1 MFEKFKNYERL
12 LQKFIDKGYNFS
24 EFSESISTEK
34 QLLLRHDIDF
44 DISLAHEMSCL
55 EDSLGVKATYF
66 FMIRSKSYNLLI
78 PENVEIIQ
86 SLKERGHQISIHF
99 DPTIYQ
105 DFFQGFQWEHNIFE
119 QLFKVKVN
127 CISIHRP
134 IEYFLGNNNLIDG
147 VRHTYQPIYF
157 QEIKYFSDS
166 QGEFR
171 YGHPLDSQEFS
182 EGRSIQLLIHPIWW
196 VTNQTNSINILNE
209 FVDYR
214 IKLFQQHIGSNCN
227 PYQKYV
233 EDIGLKATHLN
244 AKKLVA

>member
-1 MFEKFKNYERL
+1 MFEKLKKYEQL
-12 LQKFIDKGYNFS
+12 LQRFIEKGYNFS
-24 EFSESISTEK
+24 KFSESITTKK

-66 FMIRSKSYNLLI
+66 FMIRSKSYNLLL

-99 DPTIYQ
+99 DPTIYE
-105 DFFQGFQWEHNIFE
+105 DFFQGFQWERNIFE
-119 QLFKVKVN
+119 QLFNVKVN

-134 IEYFLGNNNLIDG
+134 IEYFLGNNDFIDG
-147 VRHTYQPIYF
+147 IRHTYQPIYF
-157 QEIKYFSDS
+157 QDIKYFSDS
-166 QGEFR
+166 HGEFR
-171 YGHPLDSQEFS
+171 YGHPLDSQEFLES
-182 EGRSIQLLIHPIWW
+182 RSIQLLIHPIWW
-196 VTNQTNSINILNE
+196 VTNQTNSINILTE

-214 IKLFQQHIGSNCN
+214 IELFQQHIASNCK

-233 EDIGLKATHLN
+233 EGIRANQTAVNIG
-244 AKKLVA
+244 KLVA